1 MTHEELAE
9 RFDISVTAAQIR
21 LQEIE
26 RMQRQKTG
34 TKRPLPRGVVEYL
47 RNAQRKGLRI
57 TSLSKEE
64 IV

>member
-47 RNAQRKGLRI
+47 RNAQRILKECTEKG
-57 TSLSKEE
+57 TKNN
-64 IV
+64 